1 MIIFI
6 YFNKSLLLNEWPLI
20 HEDMHQL
27 VAHVTELVFQL
38 SLWLRCIQA
47 FFSDFVFPSLSLP
60 ASRFCLWYLFLPIQ
74 TFPKNQAS
82 LCDQRTIIYD
92 VHIWTIIVGIHA
104 PYGGICPPLSPLH
117 MHNCSVIFNIRD
129 WMLWFTVFVSHWYN
143 ILQACK
149 IHMRIQDYSFAVFS
163 CWYELPSD
171 LLSTLPIL
179 RYLGALLKYY
189 VLFKIFVILQIF
201 TIDLNM

>member
-27 VAHVTELVFQL
+27 VAHVTELVL
-38 SLWLRCIQA
+38 ASSSASLRCIQA

-60 ASRFCLWYLFLPIQ
+60 ASRFCPWYLFLRIQ

-82 LCDQRTIIYD
+82 LCDQKTIIDD

-104 PYGGICPPLSPLH
+104 PYGGIHPPLSPLH
-117 MHNCSVIFNIRD
+117 MHNCSVIFN
-129 WMLWFTVFVSHWYN
+129 VH
-143 ILQACK
+143 
-149 IHMRIQDYSFAVFS
+149 
-163 CWYELPSD
+163 
-171 LLSTLPIL
+171 
-179 RYLGALLKYY
+179 
-189 VLFKIFVILQIF
+189 
-201 TIDLNM
+201 